1 MHDNS
6 IEHWIK
12 LRQDEQKCWTQGYK
26 NVMGCDEVG
35 RGALA
40 GPCVAGAVIL
50 SQEFCLAELRDSKE
64 ATPKMRRAWAEII
77 KEQAITWSIGQ
88 VEAPDID
95 MLNIHK
101 ATLVAMSRAI
111 TKAPIK
117 PNFILIDG
125 RFTVYTTK
133 RIPQKAIIKG
143 DIKSAAIAA
152 ASIVAKVYRD
162 ELMTEYS
169 KIYPEYGFERNKGYP
184 TAKHMDI
191 IRQIGPCPIHRQTY
205 LKFIKDGQIDIF
217 DFLK

>member
-6 IEHWIK
+6 MEHWIK
-12 LRQDEQKCWTQGYK
+12 LRQYEQRCWTQGYK

-125 RFTVYTTK
+125 RFTVYTTE

-162 ELMTEYS
+162 ELMTEYA

-184 TAKHMDI
+184 TAKHMDT

-205 LKFIKDGQIDIF
+205 LSFLGDGQMDIF

>member
-1 MHDNS
+1 
-6 IEHWIK
+6 
-12 LRQDEQKCWTQGYK
+12 
-26 NVMGCDEVG
+26 
-35 RGALA
+35 
-40 GPCVAGAVIL
+40 
-50 SQEFCLAELRDSKE
+50 
-64 ATPKMRRAWAEII
+64 
-77 KEQAITWSIGQ
+77 
-88 VEAPDID
+88 

-125 RFTVYTTK
+125 RFTVYTTE

-169 KIYPEYGFERNKGYP
+169 KIYPE
-184 TAKHMDI
+184 
-191 IRQIGPCPIHRQTY
+191 
-205 LKFIKDGQIDIF
+205 
-217 DFLK
+217 

>member
-6 IEHWIK
+6 MEHWIE
-12 LRQDEQKCWTQGYK
+12 LRKDEQTCWTQGYPY
-26 NVMGCDEVG
+26 VMGCDEVG

-50 SQEFCLAELRDSKE
+50 SPEFCLVELRDSKE
-64 ATPKMRRAWAEII
+64 ATPKMRRTWTEII
-77 KEQAITWSIGQ
+77 KEQAVTWSIGQ
-88 VEAPDID
+88 VEAPEID

-101 ATLVAMSRAI
+101 ATLVAMNRAI
-111 TKAPIK
+111 IKAPVK

-125 RFTVYTTK
+125 RFTVYTTE
-133 RIPQKAIIKG
+133 RIPQKTIIKG
-143 DIKSAAIAA
+143 DVKSAVIAA

-162 ELMTEYS
+162 KLMTAYA

-184 TAKHMDI
+184 TAEHMDT

-205 LKFIKDGQIDIF
+205 LSFLGDGQMDIF